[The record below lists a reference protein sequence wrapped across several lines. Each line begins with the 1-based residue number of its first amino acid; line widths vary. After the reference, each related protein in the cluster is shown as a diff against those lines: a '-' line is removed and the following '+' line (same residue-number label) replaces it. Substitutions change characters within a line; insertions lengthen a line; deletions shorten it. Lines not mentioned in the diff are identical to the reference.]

1 MKKIIDTKIYLSII
15 IAPLVIAAAIG
26 GISLYSKLIVEP
38 KAKALISSEA
48 TMKEG
53 YLILREPQIF
63 GGYKYWDSDGMAV
76 KNSLRYFDNKL
87 FNGGAITPD
96 ERIYLE
102 LVLKRR
108 ISGSELGIK
117 SAFFLILVSF
127 TGLIALLIEKRKNI
141 SI

>member
-127 TGLIALLIEKRKNI
+127 TGLIALLIEKRNEK

>member
-1 MKKIIDTKIYLSII
+1 MKKINDTKIYIFMII
-15 IAPLVIAAAIG
+15 VPLVIAVLLG
-26 GISLYSKLIVEP
+26 GVSLYSRLVVEP
-38 KAKALISSEA
+38 KAKILISSDA
-48 TMKEG
+48 TIKEG

-76 KNSLRYFDNKL
+76 KNSLRYFDSKI
-87 FNGGAITPD
+87 FNGSAITPD
-96 ERIYLE
+96 ERVYLE

-117 SAFFLILVSF
+117 SSFFLLIVSL
-127 TGLIALLIEKRKNI
+127 TGFFAYIIERKKDK

>member
-127 TGLIALLIEKRKNI
+127 TGFIALLIEKRKEK

>member
-1 MKKIIDTKIYLSII
+1 MKKINDIKIYLSII

-26 GISLYSKLIVEP
+26 GVSLYSRLIVEP

-48 TMKEG
+48 TMKDG
-53 YLILREPQIF
+53 YLVLREPQIF

-117 SAFFLILVSF
+117 SAFFLILVSMAGF
-127 TGLIALLIEKRKNI
+127 TALLIEKRKNK

>member
-1 MKKIIDTKIYLSII
+1 MKKINDTKIYIFMII
-15 IAPLVIAAAIG
+15 VPLVIAVLLG
-26 GISLYSKLIVEP
+26 GISLYSRLVVEP
-38 KAKALISSEA
+38 KAKTLISSDA

-76 KNSLRYFDNKL
+76 KNSLRYFDNKI
-87 FNGGAITPD
+87 FNGGTITTD
-96 ERIYLE
+96 ERVYLE

-117 SAFFLILVSF
+117 SSFFLLIVSL
-127 TGLIALLIEKRKNI
+127 TGFFAYITERKKNK
-141 SI
+141 SK

>member
-1 MKKIIDTKIYLSII
+1 MKKINDTKIYLSII

-26 GISLYSKLIVEP
+26 GVSLYSKLVVEP
-38 KAKALISSEA
+38 KVKTLISSET

-53 YLILREPQIF
+53 YLVLREPQIF

-76 KNSLRYFDNKL
+76 KNSLRYFDKKL
-87 FNGGAITPD
+87 FNGGEITSD

-102 LVLKRR
+102 LILKRR

-117 SAFFLILVSF
+117 SAFFLLIVSLAGF
-127 TGLIALLIEKRKNI
+127 IAYIIEIRKGK

>member
-1 MKKIIDTKIYLSII
+1 MKKINDTKIYISMII
-15 IAPLVIAAAIG
+15 VPLVIAVLLG
-26 GISLYSKLIVEP
+26 GVSLYSRLVVEP
-38 KAKALISSEA
+38 KAKTLISSDA

-53 YLILREPQIF
+53 YLVLREPQIF

-76 KNSLRYFDNKL
+76 KNSLRYFDNKI

-96 ERIYLE
+96 ERVYLE

-117 SAFFLILVSF
+117 SSFFLLIVSL
-127 TGLIALLIEKRKNI
+127 TGFFAYIIERKKR
-141 SI
+141 

>member
-1 MKKIIDTKIYLSII
+1 MKKINDTKIYLSLILSTLI
-15 IAPLVIAAAIG
+15 IAAALG
-26 GISLYSKLIVEP
+26 GVSLYSKLIVAP
-38 KAKALISSEA
+38 KAKTLLASDSTL
-48 TMKEG
+48 KEG

-76 KNSLRYFDNKL
+76 KNSLRYFDSKL
-87 FNGGAITPD
+87 FKGGEITSD

-108 ISGSELGIK
+108 ESGAELGLK
-117 SAFFLILVSF
+117 TAFFLLIVSLVGS
-127 TGLIALLIEKRKNI
+127 IAYIFERKSNK

>member
-1 MKKIIDTKIYLSII
+1 MKKINDIKIYISII
-15 IAPLVIAAAIG
+15 IAPLIIAAVLG

-38 KAKALISSEA
+38 EAKTLISSEA

-53 YLILREPQIF
+53 YLLLREPQLF
-63 GGYKYWDSDGMAV
+63 GGYRYWDSDGMAV

-117 SAFFLILVSF
+117 SAFFLILVSL
-127 TGLIALLIEKRKNI
+127 TGFVAFLIEKRKDK

>member
-1 MKKIIDTKIYLSII
+1 MKKINDTKIYIFMII
-15 IAPLVIAAAIG
+15 VPLVIAVLLG
-26 GISLYSKLIVEP
+26 GISLYSRLVVEP
-38 KAKALISSEA
+38 EAKTLISSD
-48 TMKEG
+48 TTIKEG

-76 KNSLRYFDNKL
+76 KNSLRYFDNKI

-96 ERIYLE
+96 ERVYLE

-117 SAFFLILVSF
+117 SSFFLLIVSL
-127 TGLIALLIEKRKNI
+127 TGFFAYITERKKNK
-141 SI
+141 SK

>member
-1 MKKIIDTKIYLSII
+1 MKKINDTKIYIFMII
-15 IAPLVIAAAIG
+15 VPLVIAVLLG
-26 GISLYSKLIVEP
+26 GISLYSRLVVEP
-38 KAKALISSEA
+38 KAKTLISSDA

-76 KNSLRYFDNKL
+76 KNSLRYFDNKI

-96 ERIYLE
+96 ERVYLE

-117 SAFFLILVSF
+117 SSFFLLIVSL
-127 TGLIALLIEKRKNI
+127 TGFFAYITERKKNK
-141 SI
+141 SK

>member
-1 MKKIIDTKIYLSII
+1 MKKINDTKIYISMILV
-15 IAPLVIAAAIG
+15 PLVIAAVLG
-26 GISLYSKLIVEP
+26 GVSLYSRLIVEP

-53 YLILREPQIF
+53 YLLLREPQIF

-76 KNSLRYFDNKL
+76 KNSLRYFDNKI

-108 ISGSELGIK
+108 MSGSELGIK
-117 SAFFLILVSF
+117 SAFFLLLVSF
-127 TGLIALLIEKRKNI
+127 AGFIALIIEKRKDKNI
-141 SI
+141 